1 MMADVTCPYC
11 RNDVFNDTYCS
22 VCGGPLSPHETNPQ
36 GHRIGPYFMERL
48 LAAGANGRLYCA
60 KHVGTEQLV
69 ALKLL
74 HPQLLDQPKS
84 IRRLRREAEIGIRLQ
99 HPHAVKLFEFGV
111 DPTFGIFL
119 VMELIVGDTLYQ
131 LLQDEGPLEVD
142 RALSIALQICEVL
155 DKAHHLQIVHRDLK
169 PSNVMLKWHPT
180 TKDFVKVCDFGM
192 AKIATYDHTETQLTM
207 PGTVHGTPGYMAPE
221 QCRGAETTTSTDIY
235 TLGVLLYEMLT
246 GILPYRGRNIADLLK
261 QQMMRTPYP
270 IRDIRPELAS
280 HPEIFPLERIVRR
293 CLEKEPND
301 RYPNMEQ
308 LRQDLANALP
318 SYTPLEIVLEDQVEA
333 IETSPHPPTA
343 YTHRW
348 VSLSN
353 ESWERI
359 AAFAQQAPQRL
370 FLPDQRVFQEG
381 QTPTHFS
388 LIAEGE
394 VRLLRRDEKR
404 IIELDRLGP
413 GHFLG
418 VSAFF
423 SNSSYTMT
431 AVATERTQL
440 HILEPLFF
448 NPHLSHSPELQTL
461 FQELYREYTLQRL
474 IRYTPFFATLAP
486 EHRYALLQQGH
497 LLSYGPQ
504 QVIVEPYSMLDSLY
518 LVATGSVRYHSSTS
532 SSFLG
537 DEPLLAGDC
546 IGEAQLLSQQL
557 TEGTY
562 VTQTNTSVLQLPF
575 AALQPFLQ
583 PGSHLRQYLQQLN
596 HQRLAE
602 RISQSASPEKTA
614 ID

>member
-1 MMADVTCPYC
+1 
-11 RNDVFNDTYCS
+11 
-22 VCGGPLSPHETNPQ
+22 
-36 GHRIGPYFMERL
+36 MERL
-48 LAAGANGRLYCA
+48 IAAGANGRLYCA

-74 HPQLLDQPKS
+74 HPQLLDQSKS

-111 DPTFGIFL
+111 DSTFGIFL
-119 VMELIVGDTLYQ
+119 VMELIVGDTLHQ
-131 LLQDEGPLEVD
+131 LLQDEGPLEVN

-207 PGTVHGTPGYMAPE
+207 PGTIHGTPGYMAPE
-221 QCRGAETTTSTDIY
+221 QCRGGETTTSTDIY
-235 TLGVLLYEMLT
+235 TMGVLLYEMFT
-246 GILPYRGRNIADLLK
+246 GVLPYRGRNIADLLK
-261 QQMMRTPYP
+261 QQMVRAPYP
-270 IRDIRPELAS
+270 IRDIRPELATHS
-280 HPEIFPLERIVRR
+280 EIVLLEMIVRR
-293 CLEKEPND
+293 CLQREPEN

-318 SYTPLEIVLEDQVEA
+318 SYTPLEIVLEDQVES
-333 IETSPHPPTA
+333 IETYPPRPPTA

-348 VSLSN
+348 VNLSN
-353 ESWERI
+353 DRWEHI

-394 VRLLRRDEKR
+394 VRLLRRDEKH
-404 IIELDRLGP
+404 IIELDRQGP

-423 SNSSYTMT
+423 SHSPFTMT

-448 NPHLSHSPELQTL
+448 NQHLSRTPELQAL
-461 FQELYREYTLQRL
+461 FQELYHEYTLQRL

-518 LVATGSVRYHSSTS
+518 LVATGSVRYHSSIQPS
-532 SSFLG
+532 SLG
-537 DEPLLAGDC
+537 DEYLLAGDC
-546 IGEAQLLSQQL
+546 IGEAQLLSQRL

-575 AALQPFLQ
+575 VALEPFLQ
-583 PGSHLRQYLQQLN
+583 AGSHLRQYLQQLN

-602 RISQSASPEKTA
+602 RISQSASPDKTA